1 VKSKKNIQLLVVK
14 SILFLSF
21 SSGIFY
27 SLQAQT
33 TYFVSING
41 NDKNNGSEKT
51 PFKSIEAAQDK
62 ARGQKGEVT
71 IFLRGGEYRLDK
83 TLIFTPQDGNK
94 DKQLILS
101 SYPGEQAVLC
111 GGVQLK
117 LSWKPYKNEIM
128 QAKVTPQISIDMLI
142 VNGVISPMARY
153 PNFDPAAIRF
163 NGTSADATSPDRVK
177 TWKNPSG
184 GYLHAMHVSD
194 WGDFHYRITGK
205 NEEGILKLEGGWQ
218 NNRPYGLSSDNRMV
232 ENVFE
237 ELDASGEWYYDTNE
251 AVLYYYP
258 LPNEDIAKS
267 VFEVAQ
273 LKHQVEFKG
282 TELEPVKN
290 ITIKN
295 IEFTQTTRTF
305 MERYEPL
312 LRSDWTIYRGGAII
326 FEGTENCNLNGCYLH
341 NLGGNAVFFS
351 KYNRN
356 SGISGSYITQI
367 GASAICFVGDT
378 NAVRSPSYNY
388 HNFTPLEQVDRESGP
403 RTNNFPA
410 NCLVYDN
417 LIHTI
422 GLFEKQITGVELS
435 MCKSI
440 TVSHNSIYDVPRAG
454 INVSEGTWGGHII
467 EYNDVFETVKETGD
481 HGSFNSWGRD
491 RFWHPD
497 RDQMNRMATEE
508 PSLILAD
515 AISTTI
521 IRNNRF
527 RCDRG
532 WDIDL
537 DDGSGNYHIYNNLCL
552 NGGIKLREGFY
563 RVVENNILVNNTF
576 HPHVWF
582 ENSGDVFS
590 RNIVME
596 PYQPI
601 RVPAWDAMVDYNIF
615 TDSNA
620 LADAQNR
627 GTDMHSIIV
636 PVEFKEP
643 AKGDFRIKNT
653 ASAAFRLGFLNF
665 DMDCFGVISP
675 ELKRLAKTPR
685 ITLPMI
691 KSSEASSDAVEWQG
705 WHVKNLETI
714 GERSATG
721 MDTER
726 GVYVITAAKA
736 DKGLKGLLHENDVI
750 IKFGGATINNL
761 SDLLNSTHQ
770 ADLSKPLEMV
780 VFRNQ
785 KETLILI
792 PTNTVRNTPDEKEN

>member
-1 VKSKKNIQLLVVK
+1 MKNKKNFYPLVK
-14 SILFLSF
+14 HILFLSF
-21 SSGIFY
+21 FTTGMFY

-33 TYFVSING
+33 TYFVSPNG
-41 NDKNNGSEKT
+41 HDKNNGSEKE
-51 PFKSIEAAQDK
+51 PFKSIKTAQDK
-62 ARGQKGEVT
+62 AREQKGEVV
-71 IFLRGGEYRLDK
+71 IYLRGGEFRLDK

-94 DKQLILS
+94 DKRLTLS
-101 SYPGEQAVLC
+101 SYPGEQAVIC

-117 LSWKPYKNEIM
+117 LKWQPYKNGIM
-128 QAKVTPQISIDMLI
+128 QAKVSPKISIDMLTDDGKI
-142 VNGVISPMARY
+142 CHMARY
-153 PNFDPAAIRF
+153 PNYDSSAVRF

-177 TWKNPSG
+177 TWKNPEG
-184 GYLHAMHVSD
+184 GFLHAMHVSD
-194 WGDFHYRITGK
+194 WGDFHYRIIGK
-205 NEEGILKLEGGWQ
+205 DEKGNLKLDGGWQ
-218 NNRPYGLSSDNRMV
+218 NNRPYGLSPDNRMV
-232 ENVFE
+232 ENIFE
-237 ELDASGEWYYDTNE
+237 ELDAPGEWFYDSNE
-251 AVLYYYP
+251 AILYYYP
-258 LPNEDIAKS
+258 FLKEDIANS
-267 VFEVAQ
+267 IFEVAQ
-273 LKHQVEFKG
+273 LKHLIEFRG
-282 TELEPVKN
+282 TEKEPVKN

-295 IEFTQTTRTF
+295 IEFTQTARTF
-305 MERYEPL
+305 MEKYEPL

-326 FEGTENCNLNGCYLH
+326 FEGTESCNLDGCYLH

-351 KYNRN
+351 NYNRN

-378 NAVRSPSYNY
+378 NAVRSPSFNY
-388 HNFTPLEQVDRESGP
+388 HNFTPLEKIDREVGP
-403 RTNNFPA
+403 KTNNYPA

-440 TVSHNSIYDVPRAG
+440 TVSHNSIYDVTRAG

-491 RFWHPD
+491 RFWHPN
-497 RDQMNRMATEE
+497 RDEMNRIAAKE
-508 PSLILAD
+508 PALILAD
-515 AISTTI
+515 ATSTII

-563 RVVENNILVNNTF
+563 RVVENNIIVNNTF

-582 ENSGDVFS
+582 ENSGDVFT

-596 PYQPI
+596 PYEPI
-601 RVPAWDAMVDYNIF
+601 NLLAWGSMVDYNIF
-615 TDSNA
+615 TDSTSFEE
-620 LADAQNR
+620 AQKH
-627 GTDMHSIIV
+627 GTDKQSIV
-636 PVEFKEP
+636 YSVEFQNP
-643 AKGDFRIKNT
+643 QLGDFKLKNT
-653 ASAAFRLGFLNF
+653 TSAIFRLGFQNF
-665 DMDCFGVISP
+665 DMDCFGVVSP
-675 ELKRLAKTPR
+675 WLKHLATTPR
-685 ITLPMI
+685 ITLPRVKADNTLSKVI
-691 KSSEASSDAVEWQG
+691 EWQG
-705 WHVKNLETI
+705 WHVKNLETL

-726 GVYVITAAKA
+726 GVYIVSVANP
-736 DKGLKGLLHENDVI
+736 DKGLKGLLRDNDVI
-750 IKFGGATINNL
+750 LKLNRKAINNL
-761 SDLLNSTHQ
+761 DDLQNATSQ
-770 ADLSKPLEMV
+770 ADLSKPLELI

-785 KETLILI
+785 KEIVVTVPGDILQI
-792 PTNTVRNTPDEKEN
+792 GKQ